1 MRSSTMDTSSIAGSS
16 TTSSTWPLISRRS
29 IIRTRRSTARGFAP
43 ASFRTGDDQR
53 GRGLGFDLR
62 LCDRDRAGANLLSQP
77 LTCEPAHEKR
87 HELRN
92 LRARET
98 SKRLARECID
108 RVFGHEPAEV
118 VLDVADL
125 CFNVRSEERRVGKE
139 CRSRWSPYH

>member
-1 MRSSTMDTSSIAGSS
+1 MDTSSIAGSS

-108 RVFGHEPAEV
+108 RFFGHEPAEV
-118 VLDVADL
+118 CLMLRTSAST
-125 CFNVRSEERRVGKE
+125 CFRTLGSNETLITASLNNR
-139 CRSRWSPYH
+139 